1 MYLDFSNLQFLHHY
15 HQVVF
20 QTNILIQE
28 DQLKIAINN
37 PINNHIHQV
46 YNSLSNKHIIKL
58 INQTI
63 LNKEELDI
71 LNRIIVKLL
80 ILMNNWTG
88 MHIIC
93 TQIIQT
99 IIYHKSS
106 NQQLEYNKIEIQI
119 IIIQIHHRFTIQNPI
134 NNLNK
139 EIILTLYLC
148 NLLLTII
155 NNHNNHNQFL
165 KCNLK

>member
-80 ILMNNWTG
+80 ILMNN
-88 MHIIC
+88 
-93 TQIIQT
+93 
-99 IIYHKSS
+99 
-106 NQQLEYNKIEIQI
+106 
-119 IIIQIHHRFTIQNPI
+119 
-134 NNLNK
+134 
-139 EIILTLYLC
+139 
-148 NLLLTII
+148 
-155 NNHNNHNQFL
+155 
-165 KCNLK
+165 